1 MATVKKELTKLT
13 PQLMSY
19 VDKCSMNTTIDPELY
34 TKFNVKRGL
43 RDVDGK
49 GVVAGLT
56 EISEINA
63 FLNCGESKIPC
74 DGELYYRGVNIQELV
89 GGFLADDRFGFE
101 EAIYLLLFGDL
112 PTKEELSDFDSL
124 LKRYRSL
131 PKNFVRDVLM
141 KASGKDMMNI
151 LARSVLT
158 LYAFDDKADD
168 TSIPN
173 VLRQSLQLIS
183 ELPLLAVY
191 AYKCYEYYEKKKSL
205 VIHQPKN
212 NLSLAENILYMLRDD
227 GKFTPLEAKILDLAL
242 VLHAEHGGGNNSTFT
257 THVVTSSGT
266 DTYSVIAAS
275 LGSLKGPRHGGANAK
290 VVEMIDN
297 IKKNVKN
304 YGDEEEI
311 KSYLTKILNK
321 EVFDGKG
328 LIYGMG
334 HAVYSLSDPRA
345 MIFRDFVEKLSR
357 EKGKEKDYLLCS
369 TIERVA
375 PAVIAKERKIYKGVS
390 ANIDFYSGFI
400 YNMLGIPRELF
411 TPIFAISRIAGWS
424 AHRMEELLLNG
435 KIIRPAYQNISPRA
449 KYTPLE
455 ER

>member
-74 DGELYYRGVNIQELV
+74 EGELYYRGVNIQELV

-101 EAIYLLLFGDL
+101 EAIYLLLFGAL

-449 KYTPLE
+449 PYTPLE